1 MYGMLIGTTMSSVVL
16 FIFRIIPITTIGMI
30 IILYL
35 YSIVGGITG
44 CFIHKKVE
52 KNSSKCQPVESNKI
66 TSEEVN
72 NQEDKANTPKNRT
85 DNPKPIRDIT
95 DIVVYKKTLDE
106 IDSLKKT
113 SNLLKS
119 LMETRKKL
127 EELRKE
133 NNSILEDIAEKMD
146 DKRIE
151 ITKNYQSKLTV

>member
-1 MYGMLIGTTMSSVVL
+1 
-16 FIFRIIPITTIGMI
+16 MI

-66 TSEEVN
+66 ASEEVN
-72 NQEDKANTPKNRT
+72 NPENRVNNPKDRIN
-85 DNPKPIRDIT
+85 NPKPIRDIT

-113 SNLLKS
+113 SNLLKN

-146 DKRIE
+146 DKGLNL
-151 ITKNYQSKLTV
+151 TKNYLENG